1 MKLPKDK
8 RKITKRQYRDTVCRL
23 AKKKS
28 LAELRRDLARIRKKE
43 RAAIDRGDRTTADQL
58 DVMERIASDAVFE
71 REFGPVICTRPKRRK
86 RR

>member
-28 LAELRRDLARIRKKE
+28 LAELRRDQARIQKRE
-43 RAAIDRGDRTTADQL
+43 RAAIDRGDRAEADQL
-58 DVMERIASDAVFE
+58 DVLERIATDAVFE
-71 REFGPVICTRPKRRK
+71 REFGPVICVRAERRK